1 MKKTDLLP
9 AAHLGLILLLA
20 ASPYSSALPTLPS
33 GKENPLPL
41 LYPELESL
49 PAPPWVVEG
58 LRATYSATVDGGTT
72 AGKSSAGEALIQ
84 IDLVALE
91 GRSAATSTS
100 VYLRGPL
107 GSLRPLT
114 GAGHGAIVPAGL
126 GDFWASPEV
135 LAEGTEGADDRVT
148 IIRGPVEVAGK
159 NYQGIRFE
167 VTHQGLRYSMT
178 YDEETGLLLHH
189 RYDILSADGSAVE
202 TGIIDFRKL
211 RQLVIPWAGGSSPGW
226 LFPGLTMTYRGQ
238 TVFEIPG
245 TAPSPFALTLTAEVV
260 SKGAKS
266 SIVRWSAVGDSGLLI
281 PARSAAGVYQLMGF
295 WLPDAALAID
305 DGGNVDSDPDT
316 GMMITVIQNDQN
328 GVVFEETNGQDYRR
342 LLTYDKAT
350 GKLVTSYEE
359 QLTEA
364 MTGTVQK
371 TWLEL
376 AI

>member
-1 MKKTDLLP
+1 MKIIEILSAVLLVICLTP
-9 AAHLGLILLLA
+9 AGLPPA
-20 ASPYSSALPTLPS
+20 DALPTLPS
-33 GKENPLPL
+33 GKENPLPI
-41 LYPELESL
+41 LYPEVESL

-58 LRATYSATVDGGTT
+58 LRATYYATVEGG
-72 AGKSSAGEALIQ
+72 AVGGRSSAGEALIQ

-91 GRSAATSTS
+91 GKTVATATS
-100 VYLRGPL
+100 VYVRGPL

-114 GAGHGAIVPAGL
+114 GAGHGSIVPAGL
-126 GDFWASPEV
+126 GDFWASPQF
-135 LAEGTEGADDRVT
+135 LAGATEGADDRVT
-148 IIRGPVEVAGK
+148 IIRGPVEVAGT

-167 VTHQGLRYSMT
+167 VSHGGVRYSMT

-189 RYDILSADGSAVE
+189 RYDILAADGSAVE
-202 TGIIDFRKL
+202 TGIIDFRNT
-211 RQLVIPWAGGSSPGW
+211 RQLEIPWAGGSSPGW
-226 LFPGLTMTYRGQ
+226 LLPGLTMTYQGQ

-245 TAPSPFALTLTAEVV
+245 TVPSPFPVTITAEVV

-266 SIVRWSAVGDSGLLI
+266 SIVRWSATGDGGLLI

-295 WLPDAALAID
+295 WLPEAALAID
-305 DGGNVDSDPDT
+305 DGGDVDSDPDT

-350 GKLVTSYEE
+350 GKLLSSYED

-376 AI
+376 AV

>member
-58 LRATYSATVDGGTT
+58 LRATYYATVDGGTT

-211 RQLVIPWAGGSSPGW
+211 RQLVIPWAGGSSPSW

-281 PARSAAGVYQLMGF
+281 PARSAAGVSQLMGF

>member
-58 LRATYSATVDGGTT
+58 LRATYYATVDGGTT

-135 LAEGTEGADDRVT
+135 LAEATEGADDRVT

-226 LFPGLTMTYRGQ
+226 LRPGLTMTYRGQ

-266 SIVRWSAVGDSGLLI
+266 SIVRWSDAGDSGLLI

>member
-58 LRATYSATVDGGTT
+58 LRATYYATVDGGTT

-84 IDLVALE
+84 IDLVALG

-135 LAEGTEGADDRVT
+135 LAEATEGADDRVT

-226 LFPGLTMTYRGQ
+226 LRPGLTMTYRGQ

-281 PARSAAGVYQLMGF
+281 PARSAAGVSQLMGF

>member
-58 LRATYSATVDGGTT
+58 LRATYYATVDGGTT

-135 LAEGTEGADDRVT
+135 LAEATEGADDRVT

-211 RQLVIPWAGGSSPGW
+211 RQLVIPWAGGSSPSW

-281 PARSAAGVYQLMGF
+281 PARSAAGVSQLMGF